1 MADRVTYIDGN
12 GEKKTGVL
20 AEYQAAARE
29 QSAAPVQSTV
39 QPAAVAQQ
47 TEEQTAAVGGA
58 VPAQS
63 TEQPTT
69 QQQYQNAA
77 AVLAAQQQHNAEA
90 AERARQRTA
99 ESIQYQMS
107 NNNAQI
113 DRQNQQAYLDYVRNQ
128 RVMPEQ
134 LNALGITGGLAESSL
149 VKLGAGYGS
158 LVNEN
163 ELARRQAM
171 SALYEQQ
178 AQQDYQTGETQRAA
192 DLAARQQYYAQ
203 QQKGQENAAQLAA
216 QIGDFS
222 GYVTLGLMTPE
233 QAELQKKAWIK
244 QNGKLAQALGYVKS
258 STKKTNT
265 GTKVPDTDPLAGLSD
280 GAKLIVSQASFSE
293 ERNGAG
299 GGAKYLEGV
308 QQQINAGK
316 SNKTQADYNAAVKAM
331 SSMGKQRG

>member
-20 AEYQAAARE
+20 AEYQAAAKE
-29 QSAAPVQSTV
+29 QSAAPVQSNV
-39 QPAAVAQQ
+39 QPAAGS
-47 TEEQTAAVGGA
+47 TEQTAAVGGA

-77 AVLAAQQQHNAEA
+77 AVLAAQQQYNAEA

-128 RVMPEQ
+128 RIMPEQ

-192 DLAARQQYYAQ
+192 DLVARQQYYAQ
-203 QQKGQENAAQLAA
+203 QQKEQENAAQLAA

-258 STKKTNT
+258 STKKTIT
-265 GTKVPDTDPLAGLSD
+265 GTPKTDPLAGLSD

-316 SNKTQADYNAAVKAM
+316 SNKTQADYNAAVKAL
-331 SSMGKQRG
+331 SSMGK

>member
-20 AEYQAAARE
+20 AEYQAAAKA
-29 QSAAPVQSTV
+29 QSAAPVQSNV
-39 QPAAVAQQ
+39 
-47 TEEQTAAVGGA
+47 QTAAVGGA

-77 AVLAAQQQHNAEA
+77 AVLAAQQQYNAEA

-149 VKLGAGYGS
+149 VRLGAGYGS
-158 LVNEN
+158 MVNEN

-192 DLAARQQYYAQ
+192 DLAAQQQYYAQ
-203 QQKGQENAAQLAA
+203 QQKEQENAAQLAA

-222 GYVTLGLMTPE
+222 GYVTLGMMTPE
-233 QAELQKKAWIK
+233 QAELQEKAWIK
-244 QNGKLAQALGYVKS
+244 KNGKLAQALGYVKS
-258 STKKTNT
+258 STKKTYT
-265 GTKVPDTDPLAGLSD
+265 GTKAPDTTS
-280 GAKLIVSQASFSE
+280 
-293 ERNGAG
+293 
-299 GGAKYLEGV
+299 EGV
-308 QQQINAGK
+308 QYLLSNAQSMSSDAQVDAYLNWASNNAGK
-316 SNKTQADYNAAVKAM
+316 DYSKADVAEAQKRIAQ
-331 SSMGKQRG
+331 GRE

>member
-20 AEYQAAARE
+20 AEYQAAAKE
-29 QSAAPVQSTV
+29 QSTV
-39 QPAAVAQQ
+39 QPAAGS
-47 TEEQTAAVGGA
+47 TETPTAQTAAVGGA

-63 TEQPTT
+63 TQPTQQPTTQQPTT

-77 AVLAAQQQHNAEA
+77 AVLVAQQQYNAEA

-99 ESIQYQMS
+99 ESIQYQIS

-149 VKLGAGYGS
+149 MRLGAGYGS
-158 LVNEN
+158 MVNEN

-192 DLAARQQYYAQ
+192 DLAAQQQYYAQ
-203 QQKGQENAAQLAA
+203 QQKEQENAAQLAA

-265 GTKVPDTDPLAGLSD
+265 GTKVSD
-280 GAKLIVSQASFSE
+280 GDDKGFSDLSAGAQEIVNNFEANETAKA
-293 ERNGAG
+293 GAG
-299 GGAKYLEGV
+299 YKYLDTVLKASTTGSG
-308 QQQINAGK
+308 NK
-316 SNKTQADYNAAVKAM
+316 SQADYDSAVKWM
-331 SSMGKQRG
+331 NNTK